1 MGYRRENET
10 AAARAEVVASSD
22 PRLTREPAS
31 DSVSYMAGLADE
43 ADLARGERGLV
54 DAEAAYLAWWE
65 ETSRP

>member
-1 MGYRRENET
+1 
-10 AAARAEVVASSD
+10 VASSD